1 MNCNSD
7 HFSRQNLKFIFHC
20 AERMHR
26 IKSLTMFHIATILP
40 RGVITFTFINHSD
53 NNSESRRHVCIFP
66 HFPRVHA
73 YTRASIYRDSDRV
86 PDRAMNYRERTVTRL
101 HRRCIIPAYRDTWLA
116 VNWWIPAS
124 IYVTSSSFSSS
135 WKSVAEE
142 KCLSF
147 VYRSVQ
153 A

>member
-1 MNCNSD
+1 MRFEKVTGILIVNFVETSTFKIKEEDYKLYELINCNSG

-116 VNWWIPAS
+116 VN
-124 IYVTSSSFSSS
+124 
-135 WKSVAEE
+135 
-142 KCLSF
+142 
-147 VYRSVQ
+147 
-153 A
+153 